1 MKTFEFIY
9 RGFVYLIEAETKA
22 EAARK
27 FREAIES

>member
-9 RGFVYLIEAETKA
+9 RGFVYLIEAENEI
-22 EAARK
+22 EAAKK